1 MTKQKRSKFRGKTAA
16 NAKQQKQQESN
27 YGYLM
32 LPRNVSIFQP
42 EPGKRHRF
50 DILPYIVT
58 DPNHPDRD
66 DNLGIAQVG
75 DLWYKRPF
83 KIHRNIGGDN
93 NTVVCLTSIGK
104 KCPICEYRAKM
115 FKEGAAKEDT
125 DALKPSSRNL
135 YIVIPEGSED
145 IHIWDVSQYLF
156 QNLLND
162 ELEENEEYEVFPDL
176 EEGLT
181 LKVRFDSS
189 TIGSSKP
196 FAEASRIDFEE
207 RDAAYEESIL
217 DEVPDLD
224 NVLKVYSYS
233 QLEAM
238 FLEIDEPEEVPEDDE
253 PEETIP
259 TRRKKKVIEDDE
271 EDEENESLPKRSSS
285 KRTSVNSGSGKS
297 SIRRKPEPEEEEEEE
312 EEEEPTPTRRT
323 VRKKQEKEPEEEP
336 EEAPKRKRSVKSS
349 QKSDEKCPHGHRFG
363 IDTDEFDECD
373 DCKIWDDCIDEKE
386 KEK

>member
-1 MTKQKRSKFRGKTAA
+1 MAKQKKSKFRGKTAA
-16 NAKQQKQQESN
+16 NAKQQRQQESN

-32 LPRNVSIFQP
+32 LPRSVTIFQP

-58 DPNHPDRD
+58 DPNHPDRE

-135 YIVIPEGSED
+135 YVVIPEKSDE

-189 TIGSSKP
+189 TIGGSKP

-207 RDAAYEESIL
+207 RDSAYEESIL

-224 NVLKVYSYS
+224 NVLKVYSYA

-238 FLEIDEPEEVPEDDE
+238 FLEIDEPEEVPEDEE
-253 PEETIP
+253 PEEVAP

-271 EDEENESLPKRSSS
+271 DN
-285 KRTSVNSGSGKS
+285 
-297 SIRRKPEPEEEEEEE
+297 EPEEVA
-312 EEEEPTPTRRT
+312 PSPTRRA
-323 VRKKQEKEPEEEP
+323 VRKKQEEEPEEEP
-336 EEAPKRKRSVKSS
+336 EEAPKRKRSEKPL
-349 QKSDEKCPHGHRFG
+349 QKSDERCPHGHRFG
-363 IDTDEFDECD
+363 VDTDKFTECD
-373 DCKIWDDCIDEKE
+373 NCKIWDDCIDEKE
-386 KEK
+386 KNE